1 MELSGRMQAGVPDE
15 KVTIYGDTDRL
26 DFKGGGCG
34 GWGEGDLPQTRDQR
48 GNVLQLEG
56 EVRGMSASE
65 LRRLRETEG
74 KLGKLK
80 RMYADLALENRAL
93 KDLIEKKL

>member
-1 MELSGRMQAGVPDE
+1 MESGVPDE

-34 GWGEGDLPQTRDQR
+34 AWGEALPHARDQR
-48 GNVLQLEG
+48 GHVLQLEV
-56 EVRGMSASE
+56 EVRGLSASE
-65 LRRLRETEG
+65 LHRLRETEG
-74 KLGKLK
+74 ELGKLK

-93 KDLIEKKL
+93 KDLLEKKL